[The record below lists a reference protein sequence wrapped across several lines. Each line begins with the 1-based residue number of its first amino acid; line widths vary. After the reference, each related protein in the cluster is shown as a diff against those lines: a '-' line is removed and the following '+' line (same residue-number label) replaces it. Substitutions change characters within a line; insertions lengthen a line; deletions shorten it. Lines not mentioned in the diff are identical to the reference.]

1 MKKKIL
7 FSALITLVLS
17 TSATAQLVPLEHWYT
32 NEVNSLS
39 GGDTVR
45 FTAMKPVMVGSVPQ
59 ERIDTEGWLL
69 KGWDRVA
76 PPRRSFGSR
85 LLNGHL
91 LEVHED
97 GVHLFV
103 DPVLDLS
110 LGKSGGRTEATYQS
124 SRGIRLEG
132 TVGEKFFFNTSF
144 VESQARFP
152 RYIDSA
158 VRNNGYVV
166 PGSGM
171 ARNFGQKGFDYSQS
185 QAVIGFAPSIHFN
198 AMLGYGK
205 NFIGDGYRSLLLSDN
220 AFSYPYLRLNAQFWR
235 IHYTVLYNQYL
246 NLRFRVG
253 DSYQRKFA
261 TTHFASIRVGK
272 KLELGLFE
280 NVLWQ
285 GSDSTGR
292 GFELQY
298 LNPVLFLRPVEF
310 SVGSP
315 DNSMFGFS
323 GKYQV
328 SGHTFLYSQFMLDDF
343 NFGATRSSGKQHL
356 NNKYGIQLGMW
367 TNDLFK
373 IGGLNY
379 RLEYNTVR
387 PYSYG
392 HRKIAQNYTHYN
404 QALAHPLGANFHEVV
419 NQLSYSHGRWYGL
432 FHSTLAL
439 IGEDVDGILYGN
451 NLWGGEAG
459 VPQLGSYTLQG
470 EKTTLVYNRLQAG
483 WVVNPAMN
491 LRFEVELGQRSRVN
505 DVRSQRE
512 GFFSVGVKT
521 ALGNFYHDF

>member
-1 MKKKIL
+1 
-7 FSALITLVLS
+7 
-17 TSATAQLVPLEHWYT
+17 
-32 NEVNSLS
+32 
-39 GGDTVR
+39 
-45 FTAMKPVMVGSVPQ
+45 
-59 ERIDTEGWLL
+59 
-69 KGWDRVA
+69 
-76 PPRRSFGSR
+76 
-85 LLNGHL
+85 
-91 LEVHED
+91 
-97 GVHLFV
+97 
-103 DPVLDLS
+103 
-110 LGKSGGRTEATYQS
+110 
-124 SRGIRLEG
+124 
-132 TVGEKFFFNTSF
+132 
-144 VESQARFP
+144 
-152 RYIDSA
+152 
-158 VRNNGYVV
+158 
-166 PGSGM
+166 
-171 ARNFGQKGFDYSQS
+171 
-185 QAVIGFAPSIHFN
+185 
-198 AMLGYGK
+198 MLGYGK

-261 TTHFASIRVGK
+261 TTHYASIRVGR

-328 SGHTFLYSQFMLDDF
+328 SHNSFVYGQLMLDDF

-356 NNKYGIQLGMW
+356 NNKYGIQLGLW
-367 TNDLFK
+367 TKDLFK
-373 IGGLNY
+373 LAGLNY

-392 HRKIAQNYTHYN
+392 HRKVAQNYTHYN
-404 QALAHPLGANFHEVV
+404 QPLAHPLGANFHEVV

-432 FHSTLAL
+432 FHNTLAL
-439 IGEDVDGILYGN
+439 VGEDVDGIHYGS

-459 VPQLGSYTLQG
+459 VPLLGSYTLQG

-483 WVVNPAMN
+483 WVVNPMMN
-491 LRFEVELGQRSRVN
+491 LRLEVEVGQRSRVN
-505 DVRSQRE
+505 DLHAQRE
-512 GFFSVGVKT
+512 AFFSVGLKT
-521 ALGNFYHDF
+521 ALEHVYKDF